1 MHIYFSMKAVVI
13 SKPGGPSVLK
23 LEERSVPTLQ
33 GDEVLVAV
41 HAAGVNRPDVAQRE
55 GNYPPPLGTSQD
67 IPGLEVAGIVAQCGT
82 AVTRWK
88 VGDRVCALVAGGGY
102 ADFVAVNAGQ
112 CLPIPGNLDFA
123 GAAGL
128 PETTFTV
135 WHNLFQR
142 GGLQEGET
150 LLLHGG
156 SSGIGITA
164 IQLAKAFGAKV
175 IVTVGSAEKGEA
187 CLKLGAEQY
196 LNYKTQDFK
205 TTVPTNSIDVIL
217 DMIGGDYFAGNID
230 LLKPEGRLVYINAM
244 QGSKVT
250 LDLWQV
256 MQKRIKITGSTLRAR
271 ESGFKIALSAEIEQY
286 VWPLIEAGVFK
297 PVIYKTFP
305 FAQAAAAHELME
317 SSMHIGKIILINE

>member
-1 MHIYFSMKAVVI
+1 MKAVVI

-23 LEERSVPTLQ
+23 LEDRLEPICQV
-33 GDEVLVAV
+33 DEVLVKV
-41 HAAGVNRPDVAQRE
+41 SAAGVNRPDVAQRQ
-55 GNYPPPLGTSQD
+55 GNYPPPAGVSME
-67 IPGLEVAGIVAQCGT
+67 IPGLEVAGIVAQCG
-82 AVTRWK
+82 AGVTRWK

-102 ADFVAVNAGQ
+102 ADFVAVKAGQ
-112 CLPIPGNLDFA
+112 CLPIPGQLDFA
-123 GAAGL
+123 EAAGL
-128 PETTFTV
+128 PETIFTV
-135 WHNLFQR
+135 WHNVFQR
-142 GGLQEGET
+142 GGLQQGET

-175 IVTVGSAEKGEA
+175 IVTVGSTEKGEA
-187 CLKLGAEQY
+187 CLRLGAEQY
-196 LNYKTQDFK
+196 LNYKTQDFR

-244 QGSKVT
+244 QGSQVT
-250 LDLWQV
+250 LDLWKV
-256 MQKRIKITGSTLRAR
+256 MQKRLQISGSTLRAR
-271 ESGFKIALSAEIEQY
+271 ESGFKIALSAEIEKY
-286 VWPLIEAGVFK
+286 VWPLIEAGAFK

-305 FAQAAAAHELME
+305 FSEAAAAHNLME